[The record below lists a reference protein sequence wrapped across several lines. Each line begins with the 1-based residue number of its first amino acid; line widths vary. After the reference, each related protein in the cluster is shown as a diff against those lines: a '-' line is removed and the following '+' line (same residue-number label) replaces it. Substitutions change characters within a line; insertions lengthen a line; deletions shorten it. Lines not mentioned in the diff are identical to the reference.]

1 MAAVRVHTTFRHA
14 GYTPK
19 PEETERLEFRG
30 MMRISMREDGTTH
43 LDDEWLDRKQH
54 VLLGKS
60 IRGSIFFGKRRR
72 ARYRRVLH
80 DNAEQNAEV
89 PVLTQAVAQMVVK
102 FSEQTE
108 EKKVSASS
116 WMAST
121 TTCGADC
128 LAFFLLCMRR
138 ATTAM
143 EIEPK
148 AEQETVDDEITYEE
162 VQESDTEVSRDGQGL
177 GASP

>member
-1 MAAVRVHTTFRHA
+1 
-14 GYTPK
+14 
-19 PEETERLEFRG
+19 

-43 LDDEWLDRKQH
+43 LDDEWLDRKQQV
-54 VLLGKS
+54 VLVKS
-60 IRGSIFFGKRRR
+60 MRGLIFFCKRRR
-72 ARYRRVLH
+72 ARHRSVLH
-80 DNAEQNAEV
+80 GNAEQNAED
-89 PVLTQAVAQMVVK
+89 PVLTKAMAQMAVE

-116 WMAST
+116 QMASI

-128 LAFFLLCMRR
+128 LTFFLLCVRR

-143 EIEPK
+143 EIEPE
-148 AEQETVDDEITYEE
+148 AEQETVDDEIAYEE